1 MGHPGFSDVAY
12 VGHPQ
17 VNSHFRCAGARNAI
31 SISAMRRP
39 LIISSLFFLLTFHS
53 FAQQAA
59 APKPDGVQF
68 QDAVLWL
75 VGGMPSSSLQSL
87 IEERGAQFTAG
98 AATSD
103 PLRLFGANDRLI
115 EAIK

>member
-1 MGHPGFSDVAY
+1 
-12 VGHPQ
+12 
-17 VNSHFRCAGARNAI
+17 
-31 SISAMRRP
+31 MRRP

-59 APKPDGVQF
+59 APKPDAVQF

-87 IEERGAQFTAG
+87 IEERGAQFRSGEET
-98 AATSD
+98 D
-103 PLRLFGANDRLI
+103 RILRLLGANDQLI
-115 EAIK
+115 